1 MRECGTGVEMATN
14 DVVLCT
20 PSLRKLFLS
29 FLRLGLTAFGGP
41 AMLAYIKEMS
51 VKRNRWLDE
60 GAFKDGVVLCQS
72 IPGATAM
79 QAAAYV
85 GLKVRGVG
93 GALASYVGFG
103 LPAFVLML
111 FLSVAYAASR
121 SLNHVAALMSG
132 LQVIVVAI
140 VAHATYTFGREIRRS
155 YKCVVVA
162 ALSALLL
169 LRGINPFAVIVGA
182 AIAGMALF
190 RDASTAP
197 SSLLR
202 PEGQP
207 IRSLLKQ
214 VTLLVLLVIAGLAAL
229 NFLDAKL
236 FALAAVM
243 LKINLFAFGGGFSSI
258 PLIFHEIV
266 SVKGWMDSKTLMD
279 GMALGQVTPG
289 PIVITATFIGYLPF
303 GFAGAIVATIAM
315 FTPSFLVLLVAAPY
329 FDRLKSSALF
339 SGASKAIVASF
350 VGLLLFVT
358 LRFAADVPWNLTR
371 ALLGLAALVALF
383 RKVDILYVVL
393 VGAVVSVVV
402 L

>member
-1 MRECGTGVEMATN
+1 MREGAGIDTATEK
-14 DVVLCT
+14 VVL
-20 PSLRKLFLS
+20 PSLEKLFVS

-41 AMLAYIKEMS
+41 AMLAHIKQMS
-51 VKRNRWLDE
+51 VKHNRWLDE
-60 GAFKDGVVLCQS
+60 ETFKDGIVLCQS

-79 QAAAYV
+79 QIVAYI
-85 GLKVRGVG
+85 GLKVRGVR
-93 GALASYVGFG
+93 GALASYIGFG

-111 FLSVAYAASR
+111 FLSVAYTASR
-121 SLNHVAALMSG
+121 SLHHVAALMSG

-140 VAHATYTFGREIRRS
+140 VAHATYAFGRELRRS
-155 YKCVVVA
+155 YKSLIVA
-162 ALSALLL
+162 ALSAVLL
-169 LRGINPFAVIVGA
+169 LRGISPFALIVGA
-182 AIAGMALF
+182 AIAGVVLF
-190 RDASTAP
+190 RGVGIAP
-197 SSLLR
+197 SSVVDGR
-202 PEGQP
+202 P
-207 IRSLLKQ
+207 IRSVLKQ
-214 VTLLVLLVIAGLAAL
+214 VTLLVLFVIAGLAAL
-229 NFLDAKL
+229 YLFDGKL
-236 FALAAVM
+236 FVLSALM

-289 PIVITATFIGYLPF
+289 PIVITATFIGYLLF

-315 FTPSFLVLLVAAPY
+315 FTPSFLVLLLAAPY

-358 LRFAADVPWNLTR
+358 IRFAADVPWDLTR
-371 ALLGLAALVALF
+371 VMLGLTALIALF

-393 VGAVVSVVV
+393 VGAVISILVF
-402 L
+402 